1 MRLAFMGTPE
11 FAVPTLQAL
20 LASQHSLQAV
30 FTQPDR
36 PSGRG
41 EQLVPPLVKQLALKE
56 EIPVFQ
62 PEVLKQSEWESVF
75 RDLSVDAFVVVA
87 YGKILRPWLLEIP
100 KWGAYNVHASLL
112 PKYRGAAPIA
122 WAIANGESVTGITTM
137 KLDAGLDTGDILL
150 QKAVQIEATD
160 TAADLH
166 HRLSLLGA
174 TLMIETLDG
183 LERGVLRPIPQDSGL
198 ASHAPMLKKSDG
210 EIHWDDAADVIANRI
225 RAFNPWPGTYTSFR
239 GQILKIWKARST
251 KILLGESYPAGS
263 LLYHDAHQLL
273 VTCGRGFLQLDE
285 VQLQNRRRTS
295 ALDFVHG
302 VRLAKNQHLVLG
314 R

>member
-41 EQLVPPLVKQLALKE
+41 EQLVPPLIKQLALNE

-112 PKYRGAAPIA
+112 PKYRGAAPI
-122 WAIANGESVTGITTM
+122 
-137 KLDAGLDTGDILL
+137 
-150 QKAVQIEATD
+150 
-160 TAADLH
+160 
-166 HRLSLLGA
+166 
-174 TLMIETLDG
+174 
-183 LERGVLRPIPQDSGL
+183 ER
-198 ASHAPMLKKSDG
+198 
-210 EIHWDDAADVIANRI
+210 
-225 RAFNPWPGTYTSFR
+225 
-239 GQILKIWKARST
+239 
-251 KILLGESYPAGS
+251 
-263 LLYHDAHQLL
+263 
-273 VTCGRGFLQLDE
+273 
-285 VQLQNRRRTS
+285 
-295 ALDFVHG
+295 
-302 VRLAKNQHLVLG
+302 
-314 R
+314 